1 MVVGAA
7 TKLAGKLLGKD
18 LVKRIGGDAS
28 LRSIVGQ
35 SLGSGAINTAGG
47 LLTGMDPLS
56 ALTYGVADTAASAG
70 SLGLVRGLSKS
81 RGKQKIIRTSPDG
94 KKTKT
99 KEPIPSPYELPVNV
113 LASLGTGIGLSALG
127 VGMSPQ
133 GVQGAQQSQVLQ
145 QQGQRAAVN
154 QDPSL
159 LAGAYLPYT
168 NFQNLGM
175 PSRSALLEQAMND
188 SGPGFDMAGYEKGM
202 QQILGL

>member
-1 MVVGAA
+1 MVVGAVS
-7 TKLAGKLLGKD
+7 KLAGKLLGKD
-18 LVKRIGGDAS
+18 LVKRIGGKAS

-81 RGKQKIIRTSPDG
+81 KGKQKIIRTSPDG
-94 KKTKT
+94 KETT
-99 KEPIPSPYELPVNV
+99 TIEPIPSSYELPINV

-133 GVQGAQQSQVLQ
+133 GIQGSQQSQIVQ
-145 QQGQRAAVN
+145 QQTQRAAVN

-159 LAGAYLPYT
+159 LAGAYMPYT

-175 PSRSALLEQAMND
+175 PSSRARLEQAMND
-188 SGPGFDMAGYEKGM
+188 SGPSFDMAGYEKGM

>member
-1 MVVGAA
+1 MVVGAVS
-7 TKLAGKLLGKD
+7 KLAGKLLGKD
-18 LVKRIGGDAS
+18 LVKRIGGKAS

-81 RGKQKIIRTSPDG
+81 KGKQKIIRTSPDG
-94 KKTKT
+94 KETT
-99 KEPIPSPYELPVNV
+99 TIEPIPSSYELPINV

-133 GVQGAQQSQVLQ
+133 GIQGSQQSQIVQ
-145 QQGQRAAVN
+145 QQTQRAAVN

-159 LAGAYLPYT
+159 LAGAYMPYT

-175 PSRSALLEQAMND
+175 PSSRARLEQLMND
-188 SGPGFDMAGYEKGM
+188 SGPSFDMAGYEKGM

>member
-56 ALTYGVADTAASAG
+56 ALAYGVADTAASAG

-99 KEPIPSPYELPVNV
+99 KAPIPSPYELPVNV
-113 LASLGTGIGLSALG
+113 LASMGTGIGLSALG

-133 GVQGAQQSQVLQ
+133 GAQGAQQSQVLQ

-175 PSRSALLEQAMND
+175 PSRSALFEQAMND
-188 SGPGFDMAGYEKGM
+188 SGPGFDMAGYEKDM

>member
-1 MVVGAA
+1 MVVGAT
-7 TKLAGKLLGKD
+7 TKLAGKLLGKN
-18 LVKRIGGDAS
+18 LIKRIGGDAS

-35 SLGSGAINTAGG
+35 SLGSGAINTAGA
-47 LLTGMDPLS
+47 LFAGMDPLS

-81 RGKQKIIRTSPDG
+81 KGKQKITRISPDG
-94 KKTKT
+94 KETT
-99 KEPIPSPYELPVNV
+99 TIEPIPSGYELPVNFA
-113 LASLGTGIGLSALG
+113 ASVGTGLGLSALG
-127 VGMSPQ
+127 IGMSPQ

-145 QQGQRAAVN
+145 QQTQRAAVN
-154 QDPSL
+154 NDAQL

-175 PSRSALLEQAMND
+175 PSSRAMLEQAMND

>member
-1 MVVGAA
+1 MALGAVTRLAGSLLGPKAFRALGGAKGLKGIAGEAA
-7 TKLAGKLLGKD
+7 T
-18 LVKRIGGDAS
+18 
-28 LRSIVGQ
+28 
-35 SLGSGAINTAGG
+35 SGALNTLGG
-47 LLTGMDPLS
+47 LAFGMNPLE
-56 ALTYGVADTAASAG
+56 AFAYGTADTLASGA
-70 SLGLVRGLSKS
+70 SLGLVRGLRPKGYQFV
-81 RGKQKIIRTSPDG
+81 RRKGPDG
-94 KKTKT
+94 KQVETR
-99 KEPIPSPYELPVNV
+99 ERIRSRAELPVNI
-113 LASLGTGIGLSALG
+113 LASIGSALPVAALMG
-127 VGMSPQ
+127 QGSSQ

-188 SGPGFDMAGYEKGM
+188 SGPGFDMAGYEKDM